1 MKSVKCTDSNE
12 KTLRQLLRGCERAQK
27 ADILA
32 YSFGH
37 LNHRNLYKIPGQ
49 HEGSASWQSAKTST
63 LKKEKNALTQRS
75 SEKKGKKMS
84 DGMADLGRRSVL
96 PILPAA
102 NCSDNSD
109 RNAARVSQCAPD
121 NTSFRCSATS
131 GTKEQMPQDH
141 FVNEEFDLTTL
152 MLVKPQQQKCA
163 PPHGNRDQYQFVECY
178 LAGVTKADQFR
189 KLLEFEKRVLMK
201 QDLLDRDIMSG
212 YKAVVKH
219 EWKLAHELMK
229 LGHLPAPNLKRLQVF
244 SDVFEDIC
252 RDSTMFHKILSEI
265 KVEYD
270 TYLMSLLESQP
281 TNQHKTLQAQFQ
293 MMKNRPVKT
302 HHVEEAY
309 QRVLNLEKEAKLALQ
324 RNDELRNELE
334 RELPKPRQQD
344 VQPIMKPIKT
354 KGHQLSDTEKIVLLR
369 NRIDQTNA
377 QIQELESELKNSMVP
392 SAVTNAM
399 QSSLRDSQGEVA
411 KLQQSNAFLHR
422 KIAAFE
428 NYIENILNE
437 HKVSKSVRESFWQM
451 VNDLLDPA
459 ENNIAAVSG

>member
-1 MKSVKCTDSNE
+1 MKSVKCTNSNE
-12 KTLRQLLRGCERAQK
+12 KTLRQLLCGCERAQK

-37 LNHRNLYKIPGQ
+37 LNHRNLYKISGQ
-49 HEGSASWQSAKTST
+49 HEGSASWRSAKMST
-63 LKKEKNALTQRS
+63 LKKEKNALTQQS
-75 SEKKGKKMS
+75 SKKKAEKMS
-84 DGMADLGRRSVL
+84 EGMADLGRRSML
-96 PILPAA
+96 PILPPA

-109 RNAARVSQCAPD
+109 RNTARVSQCTPD
-121 NTSFRCSATS
+121 NTSFTCSATADA
-131 GTKEQMPQDH
+131 KEQMLQDH
-141 FVNEEFDLTTL
+141 FISEEFDLTTL
-152 MLVKPQQQKCA
+152 MLMKPQQQKCA
-163 PPHGNRDQYQFVECY
+163 GPHSNHDQNQFVECY

-229 LGHLPAPNLKRLQVF
+229 LGHLPAPNLKRLHVF

-252 RDSTMFHKILSEI
+252 RDSTMFRKILSEI

-270 TYLMSLLESQP
+270 AYLMSLLESQP
-281 TNQHKTLQAQFQ
+281 TNRHKTFQAEFQ
-293 MMKNRPVKT
+293 MLKNRPVKT

-324 RNDELRNELE
+324 RNDELRNELD
-334 RELPKPRQQD
+334 RELPKPKQQD
-344 VQPIMKPIKT
+344 VQPIMKPVKT
-354 KGHQLSDTEKIVLLR
+354 KAHQLSNTEKIMLLK

-392 SAVTNAM
+392 SAVIIAM

-428 NYIENILNE
+428 NYVENILNE
-437 HKVSKSVRESFWQM
+437 HKVNRSVRESFWQM

-459 ENNIAAVSG
+459 ENNIAAVSA